1 VRVLRRSQV
10 GGFVVYAYGL
20 EMFRSPDK
28 QPFMKKMMAKCV
40 WTKHTGPK
48 GSLYVRMPATT

>member
-1 VRVLRRSQV
+1 M
-10 GGFVVYAYGL
+10 VYAYGL